1 MLLVTI
7 LLVIPDR
14 VNDRS
19 GLPQSQKPQGQAMKP
34 QIAAFLGIPNRS
46 VQLDGRTRVQLESV

>member
-7 LLVIPDR
+7 LLVVPGR
-14 VNDRS
+14 VNDLS
-19 GLPQSQKPQGQAMKP
+19 GLPQSQNPQGQAIKP

-46 VQLDGRTRVQLESV
+46 VQLDGQTRVQLESV